1 MEIGI
6 KKAAYKTKK
15 KEYFGMAYDVLNRL
29 KAGMLRHCSIVV
41 SDKNA
46 LRKHRTLFGRD
57 ITSITRSGIEF
68 RGGETDHEKL
78 AVPMESV
85 EEIELKGRT
94 VYRKK
99 KRIKR
104 IYPR

>member
-1 MEIGI
+1 
-6 KKAAYKTKK
+6 
-15 KEYFGMAYDVLNRL
+15 MAYGLLNRL
-29 KAGMLRHCSIVV
+29 KAEGKLGACSILV
-41 SDKNA
+41 SDESA

-57 ITSITRSGIEF
+57 INRVTRSYIEF
-68 RGGETDHEKL
+68 RSGETGHEKL

-94 VYRKK
+94 IYRKK

>member
-1 MEIGI
+1 
-6 KKAAYKTKK
+6 
-15 KEYFGMAYDVLNRL
+15 MAYDFLNRL
-29 KAGMLRHCSIVV
+29 KADGMLRHCSIVV

-46 LRKHRTLFGRD
+46 MRKHKTLFGRD

-78 AVPMESV
+78 AVPMESI

>member
-6 KKAAYKTKK
+6 KRTAYKTK

-29 KAGMLRHCSIVV
+29 KADGMLRHCSIVV

-46 LRKHRTLFGRD
+46 LRKHKTLFGRD
-57 ITSITRSGIEF
+57 ISGFTRLCIQF
-68 RGGETDHEKL
+68 RGGETHQEIL
-78 AVPMESV
+78 SVPMESV
-85 EEIELKGRT
+85 QEIRLGKKA
-94 VYRKK
+94 VFAKK
-99 KRIKR
+99 KRIER

>member
-6 KKAAYKTKK
+6 KRIAYKTKK
-15 KEYFGMAYDVLNRL
+15 EYLGMAYDFLNRL
-29 KAGMLRHCSIVV
+29 KADGMLRQCSIVV

-68 RGGETDHEKL
+68 RGGETGHEKL

-85 EEIELKGRT
+85 EEIELKGRA